1 MPLGDVEGSMQT
13 PDGRWRV
20 EIVRRRGGV
29 WWYRIVHGEEVL
41 DRLSIA
47 AVERILDEAGVE
59 RHTLVEIDPDS
70 TTERNGMTT
79 DRAPRLSGDDGFS
92 LLEVL
97 VALAVIGIV
106 MAGAAPFLIK
116 SVALVGQQR
125 SQQIAIEVANDALER
140 ARALSPSSL
149 LAGRGL
155 TAVQNQLNAAPAAV
169 RSLTSEFTIDADSTL
184 TSVTDLL
191 AGANA
196 ALPTDP
202 KPVTV
207 GGVEYRQS
215 WYVGR
220 CWQTKADSTLVNT
233 ALGNCLAT
241 QPTGIGVIAVPFFR
255 IVVAVT
261 WQHNGCAANQ
271 CVYVTSTLVSPN
283 PDPVFDLK
291 RPPPKI
297 AAPGDGTN
305 YVGDT
310 VSFQLVATGGT
321 LPRTW
326 TVVGLPTGLTPTGT
340 GLISGNPTTPGT
352 YTVAA
357 HVRDRDGNSDDA
369 TFTWTVAALPALT
382 SPGAR
387 VFRTSTAVTLPVTLT
402 GGMQPVT
409 WTAGGLP
416 AGLTINAST
425 GVISGTTPATVQTTQ
440 QTATI
445 TVVDK
450 GLKTATTTFT
460 WQVVTPVTLGSP
472 GPQTANKGDTV
483 TYAFGALAGGGLTPY
498 TWTATGLPPGLS
510 LNTSTGMVSGTIG
523 AGTRYLVAINVTDSA
538 GGTAAIVVP
547 LNVTVSSSLR
557 VTAPNPASPD
567 RTSTVG
573 STVSLSASAL
583 PASGQ
588 VWSATGLPPGLSIN
602 SSSGTVSGKP
612 TTAGTYVTTLTVN
625 ASSQVANLMFNWT
638 VTP

>member
-1 MPLGDVEGSMQT
+1 
-13 PDGRWRV
+13 
-20 EIVRRRGGV
+20 
-29 WWYRIVHGEEVL
+29 
-41 DRLSIA
+41 
-47 AVERILDEAGVE
+47 
-59 RHTLVEIDPDS
+59 
-70 TTERNGMTT
+70 MTT
-79 DRAPRLSGDDGFS
+79 DRPLRRLRCDDGFS

-97 VALAVIGIV
+97 VALAVMGIV

-125 SQQIAIEVANDALER
+125 SQQVAIEVANDALER
-140 ARALSPSSL
+140 ARALTPSSL

-155 TAVQNQLNAAPAAV
+155 TAVQNQLNAAPTAV
-169 RSLTSEFTIDADSTL
+169 RSLTSQFGIDADSTL
-184 TSVTDLL
+184 TSITDLL

-196 ALPTDP
+196 PLPTEP
-202 KPVTV
+202 KSVTV
-207 GGVEYRQS
+207 GGVQYWQS

-220 CWQTKADSTLVNT
+220 CWQTKADSTLVST
-233 ALGNCLAT
+233 ALGSCSGT

-255 IVVAVT
+255 VVVAVT
-261 WQHNGCAANQ
+261 WQHNGCAASQ
-271 CVYVTSTLVSPN
+271 CVYVASTLVSPTA
-283 PDPVFDLK
+283 DPLFDLK
-291 RPPPKI
+291 RPPPTI
-297 AAPGDGTN
+297 AAPGDRAN

-310 VSFQLVATGGT
+310 VSFQLVASGGT

-326 TVVGLPTGLTPTGT
+326 TVGGLPTGVTSTAAGLVSGT
-340 GLISGNPTTPGT
+340 PTTPGT
-352 YTVAA
+352 YAVAA
-357 HVRDRDGNSDDA
+357 HVSDRDGNSDDA

-425 GVISGTTPATVQTTQ
+425 GVISGTTPATVQTTP

-472 GPQTANKGDTV
+472 GPQTADKGDTV
-483 TYAFGALAGGGLTPY
+483 NYALAPLAGGGLTPY

-510 LNTSTGMVSGTIG
+510 LNTSTGTVTGTIG
-523 AGTRYLVAINVTDSA
+523 AGTRYLVAIDVTDSA
-538 GGTAAIVVP
+538 GGRAAIVVP
-547 LNVTVSSSLR
+547 LNVIVSSSLR

-573 STVSLSASAL
+573 STISLTASAL

-625 ASSQVANLMFNWT
+625 ASPQVANLMFTWT